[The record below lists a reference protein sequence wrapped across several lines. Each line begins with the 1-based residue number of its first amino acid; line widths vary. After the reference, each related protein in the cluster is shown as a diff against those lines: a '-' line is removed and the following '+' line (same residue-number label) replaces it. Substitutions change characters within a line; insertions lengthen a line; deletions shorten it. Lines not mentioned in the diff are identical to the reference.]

1 MASQVDIIN
10 LALTRLA
17 VRHITTIDDASEPAR
32 QAKLVWGM
40 IRQSVLRDHPWGFA
54 LKSVELTAAEGAS
67 VPGWSYAYLYPSD
80 CLKVVKLYSESDT
93 VSAQNYKKTAISG
106 AEGADDY
113 IVLACNTNGA
123 IIDYIA
129 DIDKPALFD
138 SMFIDALALRLAAEL
153 AKPLT
158 GDNSKRQAMLQEY
171 FLALDAAKV
180 DDAKES
186 KPINNTAAENPF
198 WNVR

>member
-1 MASQVDIIN
+1 MSTQVEIVN

-54 LKSVELTAAEGAS
+54 SKSVKLTAAEGVT
-67 VPGWSYAYLYPSD
+67 VPGWSYVYLYPSD
-80 CLKVVKLYSESDT
+80 CLKVTSLYSEADT
-93 VSAQNYKKTAISG
+93 TSAQNYKKMAISG
-106 AEGADDY
+106 ALGADDY
-113 IVLACNTNGA
+113 IILACNVEGA
-123 IIDYIA
+123 TIDYIA
-129 DIDKPALFD
+129 DIDTPALFD
-138 SMFIDALALRLAAEL
+138 SMFVDAFACRLAAEL
-153 AKPLT
+153 AKPLM
-158 GDNSKRQAMLQEY
+158 GDNAKRQAMLQEY
-171 FLALDAAKV
+171 MLALDGAKI

-186 KPINNTAAENPF
+186 KPINNTAAENPY

>member
-1 MASQVDIIN
+1 M
-10 LALTRLA
+10 
-17 VRHITTIDDASEPAR
+17 
-32 QAKLVWGM
+32 
-40 IRQSVLRDHPWGFA
+40 
-54 LKSVELTAAEGAS
+54 
-67 VPGWSYAYLYPSD
+67 
-80 CLKVVKLYSESDT
+80 
-93 VSAQNYKKTAISG
+93 
-106 AEGADDY
+106 
-113 IVLACNTNGA
+113 LACNTSRA

>member
-54 LKSVELTAAEGAS
+54 LKSGAS

-113 IVLACNTNGA
+113 IVLACNTSGA